1 MPFKSKMELITLRV
15 VMGAFGWQKSQ
26 YTEVEIPSN
35 NVVSITI
42 MHINTAKDFNLSRH
56 LDDDLLMPQLNHPST
71 PVISSSRTTVSHL
84 HEELM
89 SLAWD
94 DGCSLH
100 QDCNRAVTSI
110 NDTGSD
116 TQLRLKNEALRLNGG
131 WSLREYPIDE
141 GLGFRSSSVSWWK
154 STELRLTM
162 VEGLST

>member
-1 MPFKSKMELITLRV
+1 MIQMPIKSKVELITLRV

-35 NVVSITI
+35 NIVSKTI
-42 MHINTAKDFNLSRH
+42 MHMKTAKDFNLSRH
-56 LDDDLLMPQLNHPST
+56 LDDDLLVPQSNHAST
-71 PVISSSRTTVSHL
+71 PVISSSKTTVSHL

-89 SLAWD
+89 SLAWH

-116 TQLRLKNEALRLNGG
+116 TQLRLTNEALRLSCG
-131 WSLREYPIDE
+131 
-141 GLGFRSSSVSWWK
+141 
-154 STELRLTM
+154 
-162 VEGLST
+162 